1 MQSIKS
7 IQWLFDHLHSD
18 SLCVIDCR
26 FSLKD
31 PTYGEKAYQKNHI
44 PGAVYFDLELDLS
57 SPVKK
62 HGGRHPLPNIQELV
76 EKLEN
81 KGVSHQDTIII
92 YDDGDSSFAARCWW
106 LLTYLGHRQVFLLDG
121 GMNAWRENG
130 YPLTNKP
137 PIKKK
142 AKFIPFLQTDMLA
155 TYEEVKQRSQD
166 QQAILIDSRAKER
179 YLGIVEPL
187 DRIGGHIPG
196 ALNYDW
202 SEGLKNGRWKSLE
215 AQKQRFDSLDS
226 EDEVI
231 VYCGS
236 GVTATPNVL
245 ALMESGFKKVKLY
258 AGSYSDWVSYPE
270 NPVVTTNK
278 D

>member
-31 PTYGEKAYQKNHI
+31 SSYGRKAYQENHI

-57 SPVKK
+57 GPVEK
-62 HGGRHPLPNIQELV
+62 HGGRHPLPNVQELV

-81 KGVSHQDTIII
+81 KGVSHKDTIII
-92 YDDGDSSFAARCWW
+92 YDDGESCFAARCWW
-106 LLTYLGHRQVFLLDG
+106 LLIYLGHEQVFILDG
-121 GMNAWRENG
+121 GLKAWRERG
-130 YPLTNKP
+130 YPLTSKP
-137 PIKKK
+137 TVKKK
-142 AKFIPFLQTDMLA
+142 VKFIPSLKTNMLA
-155 TYEEVKQRSQD
+155 TYKEVKQRSQD
-166 QQAILIDSRAKER
+166 QQAILIDSRTEER

-187 DRIGGHIPG
+187 DRIGGHIPN

-202 SEGLKNGRWKSLE
+202 SQGLENGRWKTTE
-215 AQKQRFDSLDS
+215 EQKQRFASLDL
-226 EDEVI
+226 ENEVI

-270 NPVVTTNK
+270 NPVITSRK
-278 D
+278 